1 MLTGFSP
8 HRRPVLKQST
18 LYHPSLIFWRT
29 VHMSTFNVCRIIFW
43 YKFLVCL
50 LFVTSLFSFLP
61 EASLHKLQDTYY
73 GEEAS
78 LKFWSSGIFF
88 FSFFLSLFLT
98 AACRISSS
106 LTRDWTR
113 AVIGQWKCWILARNF
128 YLSEISLISKQRH
141 WLFPSASTQ
150 ACVNGQG

>member
-73 GEEAS
+73 GEEAN
-78 LKFWSSGIFF
+78 LKFWSFGIFF
-88 FSFFLSLFLT
+88 FFFLSFFVFDCSLQDLKFLDQG
-98 AACRISSS
+98 
-106 LTRDWTR
+106 LNPGRDR
-113 AVIGQWKCWILARNF
+113 AVKVLNLSQKFLSFWNFSDKQAEALA
-128 YLSEISLISKQRH
+128 LSISKH
-141 WLFPSASTQ
+141 PGL
-150 ACVNGQG
+150 C